1 MAYGRWHFVNF
12 IFNMGVLKD
21 CMLMGNAS
29 VERETLLVGD
39 GEEIA
44 GAMALTT

>member
-1 MAYGRWHFVNF
+1 
-12 IFNMGVLKD
+12 MGVLKD

-44 GAMALTT
+44 GAMALIT